1 MRYLFAGGGTGGH
14 IYPALSIAQALLE
27 MDPSAEIVF
36 VGSKR
41 GLEKKIVPRHGFELK
56 CLDIQAFQRKLSLDT
71 LITLYKASMAVLS
84 ANKIITEFRPDVV
97 IGTGGYVS
105 GPPVFAAQLRKI
117 PTVLQEQNALPG
129 ATTRILAKRA
139 DLVCV
144 GYAVAKERLA
154 AQVRRPDKVKDLGN
168 PIRLNIMQTTR
179 DEGYRILRLDPGK
192 FTILVFGASQGSRAI
207 NKTMLALWPR
217 LVGLTDWQVLW
228 QTGENQYDLIRAEL
242 PPEFTEVEPQVIQYR
257 NLQVR
262 SYIHQ
267 MSAALAVSDLVIARA
282 GAISLAEITAKGI
295 PSILIP
301 LPTAAE
307 NHQEHNA
314 RALERI
320 GAAKVI
326 LEKDLHAE
334 SLWSQLINLIN
345 DEQQRQAMAEA
356 SRAVGKPLAA
366 TEIAQEIMRLA
377 VKGRS
382 GTH

>member
-1 MRYLFAGGGTGGH
+1 
-14 IYPALSIAQALLE
+14 
-27 MDPSAEIVF
+27 
-36 VGSKR
+36 R
-41 GLEKKIVPRHGFELK
+41 GLEKRIVPRHGFELK

-192 FTILVFGASQGSRAI
+192 FTILVFGASQG
-207 NKTMLALWPR
+207 
-217 LVGLTDWQVLW
+217 
-228 QTGENQYDLIRAEL
+228 
-242 PPEFTEVEPQVIQYR
+242 
-257 NLQVR
+257 
-262 SYIHQ
+262 
-267 MSAALAVSDLVIARA
+267 
-282 GAISLAEITAKGI
+282 
-295 PSILIP
+295 
-301 LPTAAE
+301 
-307 NHQEHNA
+307 
-314 RALERI
+314 
-320 GAAKVI
+320 
-326 LEKDLHAE
+326 
-334 SLWSQLINLIN
+334 
-345 DEQQRQAMAEA
+345 
-356 SRAVGKPLAA
+356 
-366 TEIAQEIMRLA
+366 
-377 VKGRS
+377 
-382 GTH
+382 